1 MSLVACLSGSGQDSP
16 ASRAA
21 MLAEAQSDLLIVSAD
36 DVRRRLL
43 QPRPRIIVYVPQSV
57 ATFRTEIRQTYMV
70 DFQEYLRGLFALNTL
85 QRQSADWASRGNGL
99 NLVTLAKGVQ
109 RAWRDHEV
117 AKTRGEIQREL
128 EARQRASDPG
138 KH

>member
-1 MSLVACLSGSGQDSP
+1 
-16 ASRAA
+16 